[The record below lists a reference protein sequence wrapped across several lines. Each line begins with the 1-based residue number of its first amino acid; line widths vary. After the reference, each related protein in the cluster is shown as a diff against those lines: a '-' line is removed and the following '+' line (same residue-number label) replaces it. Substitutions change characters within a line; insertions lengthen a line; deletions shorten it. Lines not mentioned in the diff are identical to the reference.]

1 MPQHKSAIK
10 RERQNA
16 ERRKHNQAQRSK
28 MKTLISNA
36 LEATD
41 KQEAEKAFR
50 EASAY
55 LDKMAAKDKIH
66 ENFAARRKSKMAKH
80 VNTL

>member
-28 MKTLISNA
+28 MKTLVKNTFES
-36 LEATD
+36 TD
-41 KQEAEKAFR
+41 KEEAQQAFK

-55 LDKMAAKDKIH
+55 LDKMAAKDMIH
-66 ENFAARRKSKMAKH
+66 KNFAARRKSKMAKH
-80 VNTL
+80 VNNL